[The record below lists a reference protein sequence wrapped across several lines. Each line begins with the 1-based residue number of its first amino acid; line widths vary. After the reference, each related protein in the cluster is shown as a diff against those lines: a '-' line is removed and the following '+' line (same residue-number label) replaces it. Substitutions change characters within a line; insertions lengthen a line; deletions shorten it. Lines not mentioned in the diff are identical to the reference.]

1 MKTVRLIFFLTL
13 FLTAAAGRGQTAA
26 EGCIISVDDGAAYV
40 DLTAGQVAPGDLL
53 EVYAAEQYMTHPVT
67 GKRIRKK
74 DEHVG
79 TLEVGETYDEY
90 SVARPVNPALAKQL
104 KAGMRVKPQPRP
116 AATAAPT
123 AALPASLA
131 SDGDRIPIVIA
142 PAVVNDVVNN
152 GHFGGYVADILM
164 EQMLACDRVRLLDR
178 SVLGAQM
185 DELNLSGSLLDP
197 STTISRGKAVG
208 ARYVLQTTMQKPD
221 VTNVRTGVPLAS
233 IMGAIQGAT
242 GVNIGAGYA
251 SNMNFATL
259 RAAVT
264 LSVRVVD
271 LQTGE
276 VVFMSSGKGE
286 AKGKVQLG
294 LEYGALGGGEINGG
308 ADGFKQT
315 VTGQAIQKAF
325 RRIGRNLNAYFEGR
339 TDKKV
344 VGTMSGGA
352 LGINDRMY
360 ARGYRLYL
368 GTERLDNEGIQMAFS
383 EQPDLFFQYKKAK
396 RKKPWAFILPLVG
409 TGLTLGLSP
418 LMAEMD
424 HPGIAIAGTTIC
436 MGIVPITG
444 GIVLG
449 IRGKRQIR
457 RIADRYNAAMMPERA
472 FKSFRPKS
480 APYLTLGLT
489 GIRLNF

>member
-1 MKTVRLIFFLTL
+1 MKALRFILFLTL
-13 FLTAAAGRGQTAA
+13 FLAAVAGRGQTVA
-26 EGCIISVDDGAAYV
+26 EGYIISVEDGTAYI
-40 DLTAGQVAPGDLL
+40 DLTAAQVAPGHLL

-74 DEHVG
+74 NEKLG
-79 TLEVGETYDEY
+79 TLEVGEVYDEY

-104 KAGMRVKPQPRP
+104 KAGMRVRCLP
-116 AATAAPT
+116 ARQQAAAGATEPVGTTAA
-123 AALPASLA
+123 
-131 SDGDRIPIVIA
+131 DEDRIPIVIA

-208 ARYVLQTTMQKPD
+208 ARYILQTTMQKPD
-221 VTNVRTGVPLAS
+221 VANVRTGVPLAS

-271 LQTGE
+271 LETGE
-276 VVFMSSGKGE
+276 VVFMSSGNGE

-368 GTERLDNEGIQMAFS
+368 GTERLDKEGIQMAFS

-396 RKKPWAFILPLVG
+396 RKKAWAFVLPLVG
-409 TGLTLGLSP
+409 TGLTFGMTP
-418 LMAEMD
+418 VMFNAD
-424 HPGIAIAGTTIC
+424 NTGAAVAGITIC
-436 MGIVPITG
+436 MGVVPITG

-449 IRGKRQIR
+449 IRGKRQIK

-480 APYLTLGLT
+480 APYLTLGPT